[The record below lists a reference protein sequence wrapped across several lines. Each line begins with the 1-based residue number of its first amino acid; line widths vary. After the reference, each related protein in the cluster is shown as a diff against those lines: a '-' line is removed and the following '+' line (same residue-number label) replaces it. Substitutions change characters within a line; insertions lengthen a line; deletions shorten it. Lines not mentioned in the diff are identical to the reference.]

1 MYKQV
6 FSLGIEGFT
15 YPDLYDP
22 VRLKVLAEYFY
33 KEVETADP
41 ALGLQYSEYRQ
52 GKILSSVDESN
63 LIVKLAPYLG
73 RFISRLFQIE
83 TSAELERKKAN
94 AATPIFQLKKN
105 FVSRDRKRV
114 V

>member
-1 MYKQV
+1 MDKQV

-22 VRLKVLAEYFY
+22 LRLKVLAEYFY

-41 ALGLQYSEYRQ
+41 ALGLQYSDYRR
-52 GKILSSVDESN
+52 GNVLSTVDESN

-73 RFISRLFQIE
+73 RFVARLF
-83 TSAELERKKAN
+83 
-94 AATPIFQLKKN
+94 
-105 FVSRDRKRV
+105 
-114 V
+114 